1 MGIKVKL
8 YSDKEGKQYRIAIPK
23 KIVELQGYGHKDEFE
38 LEIEGDNIVLKKK
51 KGKK

>member
-1 MGIKVKL
+1 MGIKVRL

-38 LEIEGDNIVLKKK
+38 LEIKGDSIVLKKK
-51 KGKK
+51 KAKK